1 MIIWKKTPKWMNLNK
16 PSVAMA
22 DSLDGTGVGDIWLQP
37 GSDAEEMCSII
48 NAFTQ
53 LKHNTAIKGHRNGVW
68 M

>member
-1 MIIWKKTPKWMNLNK
+1 MNLNK

-53 LKHNTAIKGHRNGVW
+53 LKHNTAIKGHRNGV
-68 M
+68 